1 MSSINI
7 SGNNISTG
15 SHTLNIYD
23 VDRTGNTSPI
33 LSINVIKQSMLTG
46 VDLHSHLVN
55 REIVNNEGERRR
67 LNKDGLYF
75 YDWTFQEFAKTES
88 SLYPQLIRL
97 NFTWEAYTYN
107 PDNFISDL
115 RYIVNLARQ
124 YKMPILYDFF
134 LAYTSS
140 ALYSIGSNPDSSV
153 SNPYRGFGFPTIY
166 TNYYAQQTYDPDP
179 TRNEWYKHYYF
190 WDDFLNNR
198 ITNPNTGRKM
208 WDDFLDFFSIIINEV
223 NDTAWGYE
231 FLNESFLFEPEH
243 FSKLKDFY
251 TYVYNNIR
259 SRIPNKWIVWGK
271 PVLFGDAR
279 SYGGSYYSVDKWRL
293 YVPAITE
300 RSLVSGH
307 VYADPSSN
315 PTSEFYKRLN
325 AYTAAAS
332 NIPKTS
338 TEQSL
343 GINKVL
349 ITEHNRPLVDT
360 STSIPEAIVQE
371 WVNLYKQWKVVGVLW
386 HTWQPMIKPPSLLY
400 TPNLQFYDPV
410 QQRRRW
416 TDGQGT
422 TVINNVTYNV
432 PDHGNKFKLFVAL
445 TRQ

>member
-7 SGNNISTG
+7 SGNNIPAG
-15 SHTLNIYD
+15 LHTLNIYG

-33 LSINVIKQSMLTG
+33 ISINVIKQSMLTG

-55 REIVNNEGERRR
+55 REIVDSAGQR
-67 LNKDGLYF
+67 NKLDADGMNF
-75 YDWTFQEFAKTES
+75 YNWTFEQLSQS

-107 PDNFISDL
+107 PNNFISDL
-115 RYIVNLARQ
+115 RYIVNLAIQ

-134 LAYTSS
+134 LAFTSS
-140 ALYSIGSNPDSSV
+140 ALYSIGSNPDANV
-153 SNPYRGFGFPTIY
+153 ANPYRGFGFPTIY
-166 TNYYAQQTYDPDP
+166 TNSYAQLNTQEY
-179 TRNEWYKHYYF
+179 YKHYYF

-208 WDDFLDFFSIIINEV
+208 WDEFIDFFSIIVSEV

-231 FLNESFLFEPEH
+231 FLNEPFLFELEH

-293 YVPAITE
+293 YVPNITE

-307 VYADPSSN
+307 VYADPSSVT
-315 PTSEFYKRLN
+315 TSEFYKRLN

-360 STSIPEAIVQE
+360 STSISNVMVQD
-371 WVNLYKQWKVVGVLW
+371 WISLYKQQWKVVGVLW
-386 HTWQPMIKPPSLLY
+386 HTWQPRIKPPSLLY

-416 TDGQGT
+416 TDGKGT
-422 TVINNVTYNV
+422 TVISGVTYNV

>member
-15 SHTLNIYD
+15 SHTLNIYG
-23 VDRTGNTSPI
+23 VDRTSNTSHI

-46 VDLHSHLVN
+46 VDLHPHLIN
-55 REIVNNEGERRR
+55 REIVDNER
-67 LNKDGLYF
+67 LRNRLGKDGLYF
-75 YDWTFQEFAKTES
+75 YDWVFQEFAKPE
-88 SLYPQLIRL
+88 LYPQLVRL

-107 PDNFISDL
+107 PNNFISDL

-124 YKMPILYDFF
+124 YRIPVLFDFF
-134 LAYTSS
+134 LYFTSS
-140 ALYSIGSNPDSSV
+140 ALYYIGGSPDTTVTSTH
-153 SNPYRGFGFPTIY
+153 RGFGFPTLY
-166 TNYYAQQTYDPDP
+166 TNYYAQQTYDQDP
-179 TRNEWYKHYYF
+179 TRNEWLKQYYF

-208 WDDFLDFFSIIINEV
+208 WDDFLDFFSIIVSEV
-223 NDTAWGYE
+223 NDIAWGYE
-231 FLNESFLFEPEH
+231 FLNEPFMFTLEH
-243 FSKLKDFY
+243 FDMLKGFY

-259 SRIPNKWIVWGK
+259 SKIPNKWVVWGK
-271 PVLFGDAR
+271 PLLFGDAR
-279 SYGGSYYSVDKWRL
+279 RNDYYDPNKWRR
-293 YVPAITE
+293 YVPSVTE

-307 VYADPSSN
+307 IYADPSTDPS
-315 PTSEFYKRLN
+315 SSFYRRLN

-332 NIPKTS
+332 NIPKT
-338 TEQSL
+338 TKEQEL
-343 GINKVL
+343 GVNKLL
-349 ITEHNRPLVDT
+349 ITEHNRPLDT
-360 STSIPEAIVQE
+360 TLTSIPEAIVQE

-386 HTWQPMIKPPSLLY
+386 AVFRPTLKEPSLLY
-400 TPNLQFYDPV
+400 VHNLQFYDPL